1 MSDAN
6 EVDEAEEFV
15 PEAPG
20 QKNWSRKAQRIAS
33 VAWPSF
39 LAAII
44 GSIIFFAYIDPVLLG
59 AAMTPALDLD
69 PLTGYAIVFFLFWL
83 VSLMS
88 STMTMFLRRTR
99 RRRPGFEDPEPGY
112 DPDKITK

>member
-1 MSDAN
+1 MNDTDPN
-6 EVDEAEEFV
+6 RTPEEVI

-20 QKNWSRKAQRIAS
+20 QKSWGRQAQMIAS
-33 VAWPSF
+33 IGWPSF

-44 GSIIFFAYIDPVLLG
+44 GSIFFFAFVDPELLG
-59 AAMTPALDLD
+59 TAMTPSMELS
-69 PLTGYAIVFFLFWL
+69 PLAGYGIVFFLFWL
-83 VSLMS
+83 VSLLS
-88 STMTMFLRRTR
+88 STLTMFLRRTR